1 MVFVSYSPTHFMMK
15 NDYSLLDNNN
25 LSGYLPEELSQ
36 MQGLTILYAHSL
48 LYSSSVL
55 IYIYIYLEAFSVS
68 ESENPSIRLS
78 LSFSHHLFCSHDA
91 SCSQLDNNNFEG
103 SIIPE
108 SYGNMTKLFK
118 L

>member
-1 MVFVSYSPTHFMMK
+1 
-15 NDYSLLDNNN
+15 
-25 LSGYLPEELSQ
+25 
-36 MQGLTILYAHSL
+36 MQGLTILYAYSL

-55 IYIYIYLEAFSVS
+55 IYIYIS
-68 ESENPSIRLS
+68 ESENPSIWLS